1 MKLLKRLHKKHMNL
15 ERNNGDNMKRALI
28 SVWNKDKLVEFAQE
42 LTEKYGYEIIATG
55 STFDL
60 LKENDIKAKEISE
73 ITGKRQLI
81 NGKVKTL
88 YPNIFAGILADIT
101 NEKEKT
107 DIEENNINL
116 FDMVVVN
123 FYPFEEAV
131 SKHADDTDLIN
142 TIDIGGPSMLRAAA
156 KNNKRVLA
164 VSSPAQY
171 KEVLDDLKEHNGEI
185 SLKLRREFA
194 LKVFEKTMDFDTK
207 ILHELSNRF
216 EEDSDNYFSLNIKKA
231 KNLRYG
237 ENPHQTAGIYYTNNT
252 IDYEVLNGKELSYNN
267 ILDATACTNILS
279 EFYDVSGCVIIK
291 HNTPCG
297 AALGK
302 DIEEAWKKALDC
314 DPLSAFG
321 GIVGFTQTVT
331 EELAK
336 QLTAM
341 FLEVIIAPDYTAKS
355 LEILQT
361 KKNLRVIKLN
371 TSLLEYKN
379 YLSEEIRI
387 TPFGTLIQDTDKGEL
402 DKDKFKVV
410 TKTKPSAEMVEDM
423 IFAWKIAKHAK
434 SNAIVIAKD
443 FKTLGIGQ
451 GQTSRVDAFEIAL
464 NKACDGSKD
473 AVAASDG
480 FFPAIDNIHVAA
492 QGRIAAIIQ
501 PGGSIKDEEVI
512 NTANKYNIA
521 MITTGIRHFRH

>member
-1 MKLLKRLHKKHMNL
+1 MV
-15 ERNNGDNMKRALI
+15 KRALI
-28 SVWNKDKLVEFAQE
+28 SVWNKDRLVEFASE
-42 LTEKYGYEIIATG
+42 LTEKYNYEIIATG
-55 STFDL
+55 STYDL
-60 LKENDIKAKEISE
+60 LKENKIKAQEISTV
-73 ITGKRQLI
+73 TGKRQLI

-88 YPNIFAGILADIT
+88 YPDIFAGILADIN
-101 NEKEKT
+101 NEAEKSDIDKE
-107 DIEENNINL
+107 NIKL

-131 SKHADDTDLIN
+131 NKNADEKDLIN

-156 KNNKRVLA
+156 KNNNRVLA
-164 VSSPAQY
+164 VSSPSQY
-171 KEVLDDLKEHNGEI
+171 KEVLADLEEHNGES
-185 SLKLRREFA
+185 SLKLRREYA
-194 LKVFEKTMDFDTK
+194 LKVFEKTMDFDSK
-207 ILHELSNRF
+207 ILNELSNRF
-216 EEDSDNYFSLNIKKA
+216 EEDSNNYFSLNLRKA

-237 ENPHQTAGIYYTNNT
+237 ENPHQEAGIYYTNNT

-267 ILDATACTNILS
+267 ILDVTACTNILS
-279 EFYDVSGCVIIK
+279 EFYDVCACVIIK

-302 DIEEAWKKALDC
+302 DIEDAWEKALDC

-321 GIVGFTQTVT
+321 GIVGFTQTVDAN
-331 EELAK
+331 LAK
-336 QLTAM
+336 QLTSM
-341 FLEVIIAPDYTAKS
+341 FLEVIVSPEYSEEAI
-355 LEILQT
+355 EILRQ
-361 KKNLRVIKLN
+361 KKNLRIIKLN
-371 TSLLEYKN
+371 TSLIEYKN
-379 YLSEEIRI
+379 HLSQEIRI
-387 TPFGTLIQDTDKGEL
+387 TPFGTLVQNADKGEL

-410 TKTKPSAEMVEDM
+410 TKTKPTPEMIEDM

-434 SNAIVIAKD
+434 SNAVVVAKD
-443 FKTLGIGQ
+443 FKAIGIGQ

-512 NTANKYNIA
+512 KTADKYNIA

>member
-1 MKLLKRLHKKHMNL
+1 MT
-15 ERNNGDNMKRALI
+15 KRALI
-28 SVWNKDKLVEFAQE
+28 SVWNKDKLVEFAAE
-42 LTEKYGYEIIATG
+42 LTEKYGYEIVATG

-60 LKENDIKAKEISE
+60 LKENKISAKEISE

-88 YPNIFAGILADIT
+88 YPDVFAGILADLNNE
-101 NEKEKT
+101 NEKS
-107 DIEENNINL
+107 DIETNKINL

-131 SKHADDTDLIN
+131 NKQVEELELTN

-164 VSSPAQY
+164 VSSPEQY
-171 KEVLDDLKEHNGEI
+171 KEVLADLNEHNGQS
-185 SLKLRREFA
+185 SLKLRREYA

-207 ILHELSNRF
+207 ILHELSNRY
-216 EEDSDNYFSLNIKKA
+216 EEDTDNYFSLNIKKA

-237 ENPHQTAGIYYTNNT
+237 ENPHQNASIYYTNNT

-279 EFYDVSGCVIIK
+279 EFYDVCASVIIK
-291 HNTPCG
+291 HNSPCG
-297 AALGK
+297 VALGK
-302 DIEEAWKKALDC
+302 DINEAWAKALDC

-321 GIVGFTQTVT
+321 GVVGFTQVVN
-331 EELAK
+331 EDLAK
-336 QLTAM
+336 QLSAM
-341 FLEVIIAPDYTAKS
+341 FLEVIIAPDYTPKA
-355 LEILQT
+355 LDVLHT

-371 TSLLEYKN
+371 TSLIEYKN
-379 YLSEEIRI
+379 HLSEEIRI
-387 TPFGTLIQDTDKGEL
+387 TPFVTLVQSTDKAEL
-402 DKDKFKVV
+402 DKDNFKVV
-410 TKTKPSAEMVEDM
+410 TKVKPTAEMVEDM

-443 FKTLGIGQ
+443 FKAIGIGQ

-501 PGGSIKDEEVI
+501 PAGSIKDAEVI
-512 NTANKYNIA
+512 ATADKYNIA
-521 MITTGIRHFRH
+521 MITTGIRHFKH

>member
-1 MKLLKRLHKKHMNL
+1 MT
-15 ERNNGDNMKRALI
+15 KRALI
-28 SVWNKDKLVEFAQE
+28 SVWNKDKLVEFATE
-42 LTEKYGYEIIATG
+42 LTEKYDYEIVATG
-55 STFDL
+55 STYDL
-60 LKENDIKAKEISE
+60 LNENNVKAIEITE

-88 YPNIFAGILADIT
+88 YPDVFAGILADMN
-101 NEKEKT
+101 NEVEKT
-107 DIEENNINL
+107 DIDANKINL

-131 SKHADDTDLIN
+131 SKQVDEIQLVN

-156 KNNKRVLA
+156 KNNRRVLA
-164 VSSPAQY
+164 VSSPEQY
-171 KEVLDDLKEHNGEI
+171 KEVLADLEEHKGET

-194 LKVFEKTMDFDTK
+194 LKVFEKTLDFDTK

-237 ENPHQTAGIYYTNNT
+237 ENPHQTASIFYSNNT
-252 IDYEVLNGKELSYNN
+252 VDYEVLNGKELSYNN
-267 ILDATACTNILS
+267 ILDVTACTNILS
-279 EFYDVSGCVIIK
+279 EFYDVCACVIIK

-302 DIEEAWKKALDC
+302 DILEAWAKALDC

-321 GIVGFTQTVT
+321 GIVGFTQVVN
-331 EELAK
+331 EDLAK
-336 QLTAM
+336 QLTSM
-341 FLEVIIAPDYTAKS
+341 FLEVIIAPDFTPKA
-355 LEILQT
+355 LDVLQT
-361 KKNLRVIKLN
+361 KKNLRVIRLN
-371 TSLLEYKN
+371 TSLEEYKN
-379 YLSEEIRI
+379 HLNREIRI
-387 TPFGTLIQDTDKGEL
+387 TPFGTLVQDTDKGEL
-402 DKDKFKVV
+402 DKDSFKVV
-410 TKTKPSAEMVEDM
+410 TKAKPTQEMVEDM

-434 SNAIVIAKD
+434 SNAIVVAKD
-443 FKTLGIGQ
+443 FKAIGIGQ

-473 AVAASDG
+473 AVVASDG

-512 NTANKYNIA
+512 QTADKYNIA

>member
-1 MKLLKRLHKKHMNL
+1 MT
-15 ERNNGDNMKRALI
+15 KRALI
-28 SVWNKDKLVEFAQE
+28 SVWNKDKLVEFATE
-42 LTEKYGYEIIATG
+42 LVEKYNYEIIATG
-55 STFDL
+55 STYDL
-60 LKENDIKAKEISE
+60 LNKNNIKAREISE

-88 YPNIFAGILADIT
+88 YPDVFAGILADT
-101 NEKEKT
+101 NNDVEKADVEV
-107 DIEENNINL
+107 NNINL

-131 SKHADDTDLIN
+131 NKQVEELELIN

-164 VSSPAQY
+164 VSSPNQY
-171 KEVLDDLKEHNGEI
+171 KEVLADLAEHNGSS
-185 SLKLRREFA
+185 SLRLRREYA
-194 LKVFEKTMDFDTK
+194 LKVFERTLDFDTK
-207 ILHELSNRF
+207 ILHELSNRY
-216 EEDSDNYFSLNIKKA
+216 EEDSNNYFAMYIKKA
-231 KNLRYG
+231 KDLRYG
-237 ENPHQTAGIYYTNNT
+237 ENPHQSASIYYTNNT

-279 EFYDVSGCVIIK
+279 EFYDVCASVVIK
-291 HNTPCG
+291 HNSPCG
-297 AALGK
+297 VALGK
-302 DIEEAWKKALDC
+302 DIVEAWQKALDC

-321 GIVGFTQTVT
+321 GVVGFTQVVN
-331 EELAK
+331 EDLAK

-341 FLEVIIAPDYTAKS
+341 FLEVIIAPDYTPKA
-355 LEILQT
+355 LEVLQT

-371 TSLLEYKN
+371 TSLEEYKN
-379 YLSEEIRI
+379 HQSEEIRI
-387 TPFGTLIQDTDKGEL
+387 TPFGTLVQVADKGEL
-402 DKDKFKVV
+402 EKDNFKVV
-410 TKTKPSAEMVEDM
+410 TKAKPTAEMVEDM

-443 FKTLGIGQ
+443 FKAIGIGQ

-512 NTANKYNIA
+512 KTADKYNIA
-521 MITTGIRHFRH
+521 MITTGMRHFKH

>member
-1 MKLLKRLHKKHMNL
+1 MT
-15 ERNNGDNMKRALI
+15 KRALI
-28 SVWNKDKLVEFAQE
+28 SVWNKDKLVEFATE
-42 LTEKYGYEIIATG
+42 LTEKYGYEIVATG

-60 LKENDIKAKEISE
+60 LKENNVNAKEITE

-88 YPNIFAGILADIT
+88 YPDVFAGILADM
-101 NEKEKT
+101 NNDVEKA
-107 DIEENNINL
+107 DIEANKINL

-131 SKHADDTDLIN
+131 SKQVEEIQLIN

-156 KNNKRVLA
+156 KNNRRVLA
-164 VSSPAQY
+164 VSSPDQY
-171 KEVLDDLKEHNGEI
+171 KEVLADLKEHNGET

-194 LKVFEKTMDFDTK
+194 LKVFEKTLDFDTK

-216 EEDSDNYFSLNIKKA
+216 EEDTDNYFSLNIKKA
-231 KNLRYG
+231 KDLRYG
-237 ENPHQTAGIYYTNNT
+237 ENPHQTASIYYTNNT
-252 IDYEVLNGKELSYNN
+252 VDYEVLNGKELSYNN
-267 ILDATACTNILS
+267 ILDVTACTNILS
-279 EFYDVSGCVIIK
+279 EFYDVCACVIIK

-297 AALGK
+297 VALGK
-302 DIEEAWKKALDC
+302 DISEAWTKALDC

-321 GIVGFTQTVT
+321 GIVGFTQVVN
-331 EELAK
+331 EDLAK
-336 QLTAM
+336 NLTSM
-341 FLEVIIAPDYTAKS
+341 FLEVIIAPDFTPKA
-355 LEILQT
+355 LEVLQT
-361 KKNLRVIKLN
+361 KKNLRVIRLN
-371 TSLLEYKN
+371 TSLEEYKN
-379 YLSEEIRI
+379 HLSREIRI

-402 DKDKFKVV
+402 NKDNFKVV
-410 TKTKPSAEMVEDM
+410 TKAKPTAEMVEDM

-434 SNAIVIAKD
+434 SNAIVVAKD
-443 FKTLGIGQ
+443 FKAIGIGQ

-473 AVAASDG
+473 AVVASDG

-512 NTANKYNIA
+512 KTADKYNIA
-521 MITTGIRHFRH
+521 MITTGIRHFKH

>member
-1 MKLLKRLHKKHMNL
+1 MT
-15 ERNNGDNMKRALI
+15 KRALI
-28 SVWNKDKLVEFAQE
+28 SVYNKDKLVEFAEE
-42 LTEKYGYEIIATG
+42 LTNKYNYEIIATG
-55 STFDL
+55 STYDL
-60 LKENDIKAKEISE
+60 LKENHIKAKEITE
-73 ITGKRQLI
+73 ITGTRQLI

-88 YPNIFAGILADIT
+88 YPDVFAGILADLNNPI
-101 NEKEKT
+101 EKN
-107 DIEENNINL
+107 DIEEKNIKL

-131 SKHADDTDLIN
+131 TKQVEETELTN

-164 VSSPAQY
+164 VSSPEQY
-171 KEVLDDLKEHNGEI
+171 KDVLSDLEEHKGES

-194 LKVFEKTMDFDTK
+194 LKVFEKTLDFDTK

-216 EEDSDNYFSLNIKKA
+216 EEDTNNYFSLNIKKA
-231 KNLRYG
+231 KDLRYG
-237 ENPHQTAGIYYTNNT
+237 ENPHQNASIYYTNNT
-252 IDYEVLNGKELSYNN
+252 VDYEVLNGKELSYNN
-267 ILDATACTNILS
+267 ILDVSACTNILS
-279 EFYDVSGCVIIK
+279 EFYDVCACVIIK

-302 DIEEAWKKALDC
+302 DISEAWAKALDC

-321 GIVGFTQTVT
+321 GIVGFTQVVN
-331 EELAK
+331 EDLAK

-341 FLEVIIAPDYTAKS
+341 FLEVVIAPDFTLKA
-355 LEILQT
+355 LELLKT

-371 TSLLEYKN
+371 TSLIEYKN
-379 YLSEEIRI
+379 HLNQEIRV
-387 TPFGTLIQDTDKGEL
+387 TPFGTLIQDSDKGEL
-402 DKDKFKVV
+402 DKDNIKV
-410 TKTKPSAEMVEDM
+410 M
-423 IFAWKIAKHAK
+423 IFAWKIVKHAK

-443 FKTLGIGQ
+443 FKAIGIGQ

-501 PGGSIKDEEVI
+501 PGGSIKDEDVI
-512 NTANKYNIA
+512 KTADKYNIA
-521 MITTGIRHFRH
+521 MITTGIRHFKH

>member
-1 MKLLKRLHKKHMNL
+1 MT
-15 ERNNGDNMKRALI
+15 KRALI
-28 SVWNKDKLVEFAQE
+28 SVWNKDKLVEFATE
-42 LTEKYGYEIIATG
+42 LTEKYGYEIVATG

-60 LKENDIKAKEISE
+60 LKENNVPAKEISE

-88 YPNIFAGILADIT
+88 YPDVFAGILADMN
-101 NEKEKT
+101 NESEKA
-107 DIEENNINL
+107 DIETGNIKL

-131 SKHADDTDLIN
+131 NKQVDETQLTN

-156 KNNKRVLA
+156 KNSRRVLA
-164 VSSPAQY
+164 VSSPEQY
-171 KEVLDDLKEHNGEI
+171 KEVLADLEEHNGVS
-185 SLKLRREFA
+185 SLKLRRDFA
-194 LKVFEKTMDFDTK
+194 LKVFEKTLDFDTK

-216 EEDSDNYFSLNIKKA
+216 EEDTNNYFSLNLRKA
-231 KNLRYG
+231 KDLRYG
-237 ENPHQTAGIYYTNNT
+237 ENPHQNARIYYTNNT

-267 ILDATACTNILS
+267 ILDAAVCTNILS
-279 EFYDVSGCVIIK
+279 EFYDVCASVIIK
-291 HNTPCG
+291 HNSPCG
-297 AALGK
+297 VALGK
-302 DIEEAWKKALDC
+302 DINEAWQKALDC

-321 GIVGFTQTVT
+321 GVVGFTQVVN

-341 FLEVIIAPDYTAKS
+341 FLEVIIAPDYTPKA
-355 LEILQT
+355 LDLLQT

-371 TSLLEYKN
+371 TSLIEYRN
-379 YLSEEIRI
+379 HQSEEIRV
-387 TPFGTLIQDTDKGEL
+387 TPFGTLVQTTDKGEL
-402 DKDKFKVV
+402 DKDNFKVV
-410 TKTKPSAEMVEDM
+410 TKAKPTAEMVEDM
-423 IFAWKIAKHAK
+423 IFAWKIVKHAK

-443 FKTLGIGQ
+443 FKAIGIGQ

-464 NKACDGSKD
+464 NRACDGSKD

-512 NTANKYNIA
+512 KTADKYNIA
-521 MITTGIRHFRH
+521 MITTGIRHFKH

>member
-1 MKLLKRLHKKHMNL
+1 MT
-15 ERNNGDNMKRALI
+15 KRALI

-42 LTEKYGYEIIATG
+42 LTTKYNYEIIATG

-60 LKENDIKAKEISE
+60 LKENNINAKEITE

-88 YPNIFAGILADIT
+88 YPDVFAGILADIS
-101 NEKEKT
+101 NEKEKS
-107 DIEENNINL
+107 DIEKEKISL

-131 SKHADDTDLIN
+131 NKEVEEIELTN

-164 VSSPAQY
+164 VSSPSQY
-171 KEVLDDLKEHNGEI
+171 KEVLADLEEHKGDS

-194 LKVFEKTMDFDTK
+194 LKVFEKTLDFDTK
-207 ILHELSNRF
+207 ILHELSNRY
-216 EEDSDNYFSLNIKKA
+216 EEDTDNYFSLNLKKT
-231 KNLRYG
+231 KKLRYG
-237 ENPHQTAGIYYTNNT
+237 ENPHQSANIYYTDNT

-267 ILDATACTNILS
+267 ILDSSACTNILS
-279 EFYDVSGCVIIK
+279 EFFDVNACVIIK

-302 DIEEAWKKALDC
+302 SIEEAWEKALDC

-331 EELAK
+331 ENLAK
-336 QLTAM
+336 KLTAM
-341 FLEVIIAPDYTAKS
+341 FLEVIISPDYTDGA
-355 LEILQT
+355 LEILKQ

-371 TSLLEYKN
+371 TSLEEYKN
-379 YLSEEIRI
+379 YLSREIRI
-387 TPFGTLIQDTDKGEL
+387 TPYGTLVQSCDKGEL
-402 DKDKFKVV
+402 DKDSFKVV
-410 TKTKPSAEMVEDM
+410 TKTKPTSEMIEDM

-443 FKTLGIGQ
+443 FKAIGIGQ

-464 NKACDGSKD
+464 NRACDGSKD

-480 FFPAIDNIHVAA
+480 FFPAIDNIQCAA

-501 PGGSIKDEEVI
+501 PGGSIKDEDVI
-512 NTANKYNIA
+512 KTADKYNIA

>member
-1 MKLLKRLHKKHMNL
+1 MT
-15 ERNNGDNMKRALI
+15 KRALI
-28 SVWNKDKLVEFAQE
+28 SVYNKDKLVEFAQT
-42 LTEKYGYEIIATG
+42 LTDKYGWEIVATG

-60 LKENDIKAKEISE
+60 LKENNILAKEISE
-73 ITGKRQLI
+73 ITGRRQLI

-88 YPNIFAGILADIT
+88 YPDVFAGILADLN
-101 NEKEKT
+101 NETEKQ
-107 DIEENNINL
+107 DIEKNEIKL

-123 FYPFEEAV
+123 FYPFEEAAQKE
-131 SKHADDTDLIN
+131 SDEQELTN

-164 VSSPAQY
+164 VSSPEQY
-171 KEVLDDLKEHNGEI
+171 KEVLDDLKEHNGET
-185 SLKLRREFA
+185 SLKLRREYA
-194 LKVFEKTMDFDTK
+194 LKVFEKTLDFDTK

-216 EEDSDNYFSLNIKKA
+216 EEDTDNYFSLNLKKS

-237 ENPHQTAGIYYTNNT
+237 ENPHQSASIYYTNNT
-252 IDYEVLNGKELSYNN
+252 IDYEILNGKELSYNN
-267 ILDATACTNILS
+267 ILDVTANTNILS
-279 EFYDVSGCVIIK
+279 EFYDVCGCVIIK

-297 AALGK
+297 VALGK
-302 DIEEAWKKALDC
+302 DIIEAWKKALDC

-321 GIVGFTQTVT
+321 GIVGFTQVVN

-341 FLEVIIAPDYTAKS
+341 FLEVVIAPDYTPKA
-355 LEILQT
+355 LEQLKT

-371 TSLLEYKN
+371 TSLEEYKN
-379 YLSEEIRI
+379 HINEEIRI
-387 TPFGTLIQDTDKGEL
+387 TPFGTLVQSADKGEL
-402 DKDKFKVV
+402 DKDNFKVV
-410 TKTKPSAEMVEDM
+410 TKLKPTPEMVEDM

-464 NKACDGSKD
+464 NKACAGSKD

-512 NTANKYNIA
+512 KTADKYNIS

>member
-1 MKLLKRLHKKHMNL
+1 MK
-15 ERNNGDNMKRALI
+15 KRALI
-28 SVWNKDKLVEFAQE
+28 SVYNKDKLIEFASE
-42 LTEKYGYEIIATG
+42 LTNKYNYEIIATG
-55 STFDL
+55 STYDL
-60 LKENDIKAKEISE
+60 LKENHIEAKEISE

-88 YPNIFAGILADIT
+88 YPDVFAGILADIN
-101 NEKEKT
+101 NEEEKK
-107 DIEENNINL
+107 DVEQGKIKL

-131 SKHADDTDLIN
+131 NMEVDEPELIN

-164 VSSPAQY
+164 VSSIEQY
-171 KEVLDDLKEHNGEI
+171 KTVLKDLEEHNGET

-194 LKVFEKTMDFDTK
+194 LKVFEKTLNFDTK
-207 ILHELSNRF
+207 ILNGLSNKY
-216 EEDSDNYFSLNIKKA
+216 EEDINNYFSLNLKKA
-231 KNLRYG
+231 KSLRYG
-237 ENPHQTAGIYYTNNT
+237 ENPHQEANIYYSEST

-279 EFYDVSGCVIIK
+279 EFYDVNACVIIK

-302 DIEEAWKKALDC
+302 DIEEAWAKALDC

-321 GIVGFTQTVT
+321 GIVGFTQVVN
-331 EELAK
+331 ENLAK

-341 FLEVIIAPDYTAKS
+341 FLEVIIAPDYTPKA
-355 LEILQT
+355 LEILKT

-371 TSLLEYKN
+371 TSLIEYKN
-379 YLSEEIRI
+379 YLTEEIRI
-387 TPFGTLIQDTDKGEL
+387 TPFGTLVQTTDKGEL
-402 DKDKFKVV
+402 DKNSFKVV
-410 TKTKPSAEMVEDM
+410 TKTKPNSEMIEDM

-434 SNAIVIAKD
+434 SNAVVIAKD
-443 FKTLGIGQ
+443 FKAIGIGQ

-512 NTANKYNIA
+512 KTADKYNIA

>member
-1 MKLLKRLHKKHMNL
+1 MT
-15 ERNNGDNMKRALI
+15 KRALI
-28 SVWNKDKLVEFAQE
+28 SVYNKDKLVEFATE
-42 LTEKYGYEIIATG
+42 LTEKYNYEIVATG
-55 STFDL
+55 STYDL
-60 LKENDIKAKEISE
+60 LKENKIKAKEISE
-73 ITGKRQLI
+73 ITGRRQLI

-88 YPNIFAGILADIT
+88 YPDVFAGILADT
-101 NEKEKT
+101 DNTDEKK
-107 DIEENNINL
+107 DIEANDIKL

-123 FYPFEEAV
+123 FYPFEEASAKQV
-131 SKHADDTDLIN
+131 DETELTN

-156 KNNKRVLA
+156 KNNKHVLA
-164 VSSPAQY
+164 VSSPNQY
-171 KEVLDDLKEHNGEI
+171 KEVLADLEEHKGKS

-194 LKVFEKTMDFDTK
+194 LKVFEQTIDFDSK
-207 ILHELSNRF
+207 VLNELSNRF
-216 EEDSDNYFSLNIKKA
+216 EEDTDNYFSMNIKKA

-237 ENPHQTAGIYYTNNT
+237 ENPHQEAGIYYTNNT

-267 ILDATACTNILS
+267 ILDASACTNILS
-279 EFYDVSGCVIIK
+279 EFYDMSACVIIK

-302 DIEEAWKKALDC
+302 NIEEAWAKALDC

-321 GIVGFTQTVT
+321 GIVGFTQVVN
-331 EELAK
+331 ENLAK

-341 FLEVIIAPDYTAKS
+341 FLEVIIAPDYTFKALEMLKS
-355 LEILQT
+355 

-371 TSLLEYKN
+371 TSLEEYKN
-379 YLSEEIRI
+379 HLTRDIRI
-387 TPFGTLIQDTDKGEL
+387 TPFGTLVQTADKGEL
-402 DKDKFKVV
+402 NVDEFKVV
-410 TKTKPSAEMVEDM
+410 TKVKPTQEMVEDM

-443 FKTLGIGQ
+443 FKTVGIGQ

-512 NTANKYNIA
+512 KTADKYNIA
-521 MITTGIRHFRH
+521 MITTGMRHFRH

>member
-1 MKLLKRLHKKHMNL
+1 MT
-15 ERNNGDNMKRALI
+15 KRALI
-28 SVWNKDKLVEFAQE
+28 SVYNKDKLVEFATE
-42 LTEKYGYEIIATG
+42 LTEKYNYEIVATG

-60 LKENDIKAKEISE
+60 LNQNNIKAKEISE

-88 YPNIFAGILADIT
+88 YPDVFAGILADMN
-101 NEKEKT
+101 NEAEKQ
-107 DIEENNINL
+107 DIEKSDIKL

-131 SKHADDTDLIN
+131 DKNVEDTELTN

-164 VSSPAQY
+164 VSSPNQY
-171 KEVLDDLKEHNGEI
+171 KEVLADLKEHNGES
-185 SLKLRREFA
+185 SLKLRRDFA
-194 LKVFEKTMDFDTK
+194 IKVFEKTLDFDTK
-207 ILHELSNRF
+207 VLHELSNRY
-216 EEDSDNYFSLNIKKA
+216 EEDMDNYFSLNIKKA

-279 EFYDVSGCVIIK
+279 EFYDVSACIIIK

-302 DIEEAWKKALDC
+302 DIEEAWAKALDC

-321 GIVGFTQTVT
+321 GIVGFTQTVN
-331 EELAK
+331 ENLAK
-336 QLTAM
+336 QLTSM
-341 FLEVIIAPDYTAKS
+341 FLEVIIAPEYTPKAI
-355 LEILQT
+355 ETLQQ

-379 YLSEEIRI
+379 HLSQEIRI
-387 TPFGTLIQDTDKGEL
+387 TPFGTLVQDTDKGEL
-402 DKDKFKVV
+402 DKDNFKVV
-410 TKTKPSAEMVEDM
+410 TKTKPTAEMVEDM

-434 SNAIVIAKD
+434 SNAIVVAKD
-443 FKTLGIGQ
+443 FKAIGIGQ

>member
-1 MKLLKRLHKKHMNL
+1 MT
-15 ERNNGDNMKRALI
+15 KRALI
-28 SVWNKDKLVEFAQE
+28 SVYNKDKLVEFATE
-42 LTEKYGYEIIATG
+42 LTEKYNYEIVATG

-60 LKENDIKAKEISE
+60 LNQNNIKAKEISE

-88 YPNIFAGILADIT
+88 YPDVFAGILADMN
-101 NEKEKT
+101 NEAEKQ
-107 DIEENNINL
+107 DIEKSDIKL

-131 SKHADDTDLIN
+131 DKNVEDTELTN

-164 VSSPAQY
+164 VSSPNQY
-171 KEVLDDLKEHNGEI
+171 KEVLADLKEHNGES
-185 SLKLRREFA
+185 SLKLRRDFA
-194 LKVFEKTMDFDTK
+194 IKVFEKTLDFDTK
-207 ILHELSNRF
+207 VLHELSNRY
-216 EEDSDNYFSLNIKKA
+216 EEDMDNYFSLNIKKA

-279 EFYDVSGCVIIK
+279 EFYDVSACVIIK

-302 DIEEAWKKALDC
+302 DIEEAWAKALDC

-321 GIVGFTQTVT
+321 GIVGFTQTVN
-331 EELAK
+331 ENLAK
-336 QLTAM
+336 QLTSM
-341 FLEVIIAPDYTAKS
+341 FLEVIIAPEYTPKAI
-355 LEILQT
+355 ETLQQ

-379 YLSEEIRI
+379 HLSQEIRI
-387 TPFGTLIQDTDKGEL
+387 TPFGTLVQDTDKGEL
-402 DKDKFKVV
+402 DKDNFKVV
-410 TKTKPSAEMVEDM
+410 TKTKPTAEMVEDM

-434 SNAIVIAKD
+434 SNAIVVAKD
-443 FKTLGIGQ
+443 FKAIGIGQ

>member
-1 MKLLKRLHKKHMNL
+1 MT
-15 ERNNGDNMKRALI
+15 KRALI
-28 SVWNKDKLVEFAQE
+28 SVWNKDKLVEFATE
-42 LTEKYGYEIIATG
+42 LTEKYGYEIVATG

-60 LKENDIKAKEISE
+60 LKENNVPAKEISE

-88 YPNIFAGILADIT
+88 YPDIFAGILADMN
-101 NEKEKT
+101 NESEKA
-107 DIEENNINL
+107 DIENGKIKL

-131 SKHADDTDLIN
+131 DKQVEEVELTN

-164 VSSPAQY
+164 VSSPSQY
-171 KEVLDDLKEHNGEI
+171 KEVLTDLEEHNGVS
-185 SLKLRREFA
+185 SLKLRRDFA
-194 LKVFEKTMDFDTK
+194 LKVFEKTLDFDTK

-216 EEDSDNYFSLNIKKA
+216 EEDTNNYFSLNLRKA
-231 KNLRYG
+231 KDLRYG
-237 ENPHQTAGIYYTNNT
+237 ENPHQNASIYYTNNT

-279 EFYDVSGCVIIK
+279 EFYDVCAAVIIK
-291 HNTPCG
+291 HNSPCG
-297 AALGK
+297 VALGK
-302 DIEEAWKKALDC
+302 DINEAWQKALDC

-321 GIVGFTQTVT
+321 GVVGFTQVVN

-336 QLTAM
+336 LLTAM
-341 FLEVIIAPDYTAKS
+341 FLEVIIAPDYTPKA
-355 LEILQT
+355 LELLQT

-371 TSLLEYKN
+371 TSLEEYKN
-379 YLSEEIRI
+379 HQSEEIRI
-387 TPFGTLIQDTDKGEL
+387 TPFGTLVQTTDKGEL
-402 DKDKFKVV
+402 DKDNFKVV
-410 TKTKPSAEMVEDM
+410 TKAKPTAEMVEDM

-443 FKTLGIGQ
+443 FKAIGIGQ

-464 NKACDGSKD
+464 NRACDGSKD

-512 NTANKYNIA
+512 KTADKYNIA
-521 MITTGIRHFRH
+521 MITTGIRHFKH

>member
-1 MKLLKRLHKKHMNL
+1 MT
-15 ERNNGDNMKRALI
+15 KRALI

-42 LTEKYGYEIIATG
+42 LVEKFKYEIVATG

-60 LKENDIKAKEISE
+60 LKENHIPAIEITE
-73 ITGKRQLI
+73 ITGRRQLI

-88 YPNIFAGILADIT
+88 YPDVFAGILADV
-101 NEKEKT
+101 NDSVEKK
-107 DIEENNINL
+107 DIEDNNIKL

-123 FYPFEEAV
+123 FYPFEEAIEKNV
-131 SKHADDTDLIN
+131 EELQLTN

-164 VSSPAQY
+164 VSSPNQY
-171 KEVLDDLKEHNGEI
+171 KEVLEDLDAHDGNS
-185 SLKLRREFA
+185 SLTLRREYA
-194 LKVFEKTMDFDTK
+194 LKVFEKTVDFDTK
-207 ILHELSNRF
+207 VLGELSNRY
-216 EEDSDNYFSLNIKKA
+216 EDDVDNYFSMNIKKT
-231 KNLRYG
+231 KDLRYG
-237 ENPHQTAGIYYTNNT
+237 ENPHQQASIYHTKNT
-252 IDYEVLNGKELSYNN
+252 VDYEILNGKELSYNN
-267 ILDATACTNILS
+267 ILDMTACTNLLS
-279 EFYDVSGCVIIK
+279 EFYDVCGCVIIK

-297 AALGK
+297 VALGSS
-302 DIEEAWKKALDC
+302 IEEAWAKALDC

-321 GIVGFTQTVT
+321 GIVGFTQVVN

-336 QLTAM
+336 QLTSM
-341 FLEVIIAPDYTAKS
+341 FLEVIIAPDYTPKA
-355 LEILQT
+355 LTTLQQ
-361 KKNLRVIKLN
+361 KKNLRVVKLN
-371 TSLLEYKN
+371 VSLVDYKN
-379 YLSEEIRI
+379 YLTREIRV
-387 TPFGTLIQDTDKGEL
+387 TPFGTLVQDSDKGEL
-402 DKDKFKVV
+402 NKDNFKVV
-410 TKTKPSAEMVEDM
+410 TKAKPTAEMVEDM
-423 IFAWKIAKHAK
+423 IFAWKVAKHSK

-512 NTANKYNIA
+512 KTADKYNIA
-521 MITTGIRHFRH
+521 MITTGIRHFKH

>member
-1 MKLLKRLHKKHMNL
+1 MT
-15 ERNNGDNMKRALI
+15 KRALI
-28 SVWNKDKLVEFAQE
+28 SVYNKDKLVEFAEE
-42 LTEKYGYEIIATG
+42 LTNKYNYEIIATG
-55 STFDL
+55 STYDL
-60 LKENDIKAKEISE
+60 LKENHIKAKEITE
-73 ITGKRQLI
+73 ITGTRQLI

-88 YPNIFAGILADIT
+88 YPDVFAGILADLNNPI
-101 NEKEKT
+101 EKN
-107 DIEENNINL
+107 DIEEKNIKL

-131 SKHADDTDLIN
+131 TKQVEETELTN

-164 VSSPAQY
+164 VSSPEQY
-171 KEVLDDLKEHNGEI
+171 KEVLSDLEEHKGES

-194 LKVFEKTMDFDTK
+194 LKVFEKTLDFDTK

-216 EEDSDNYFSLNIKKA
+216 EEDTNNYFSLNIKKA
-231 KNLRYG
+231 KDLRYG
-237 ENPHQTAGIYYTNNT
+237 ENPHQNASIYYTNNT

-267 ILDATACTNILS
+267 ILDASACTNILS
-279 EFYDVSGCVIIK
+279 EFYDVCACVIIK

-302 DIEEAWKKALDC
+302 DISEAWAKALDC
-314 DPLSAFG
+314 DPLSVFG
-321 GIVGFTQTVT
+321 GIVGFTQVVN
-331 EELAK
+331 EDLAK

-341 FLEVIIAPDYTAKS
+341 FLEVVIAPDFTPKA
-355 LEILQT
+355 LELLKT

-371 TSLLEYKN
+371 TSLIEYKN
-379 YLSEEIRI
+379 HLNQEIRV
-387 TPFGTLIQDTDKGEL
+387 TPFGTLVQDSDKGEL
-402 DKDKFKVV
+402 DKDNFKVV
-410 TKTKPSAEMVEDM
+410 TKAKPTAEMIEDM
-423 IFAWKIAKHAK
+423 IFAWKIVKHAK

-443 FKTLGIGQ
+443 FKAIGIGQ

-473 AVAASDG
+473 AIAASDG

-501 PGGSIKDEEVI
+501 PGGSIKDEDVI
-512 NTANKYNIA
+512 KTADKYNIA
-521 MITTGIRHFRH
+521 MITTGIRHFKH

>member
-1 MKLLKRLHKKHMNL
+1 MT
-15 ERNNGDNMKRALI
+15 KRALI
-28 SVWNKDKLVEFAQE
+28 SVWNKDKLVEFAAE
-42 LTEKYGYEIIATG
+42 LTEKYGYEIVATG

-60 LKENDIKAKEISE
+60 LKENKISAKEISE

-88 YPNIFAGILADIT
+88 YPDVFAGILADLNNE
-101 NEKEKT
+101 NEKS
-107 DIEENNINL
+107 DIETNKINL

-131 SKHADDTDLIN
+131 NKQVEELELTN

-164 VSSPAQY
+164 VSSPEQY
-171 KEVLDDLKEHNGEI
+171 KEVLADLNEHNGQS
-185 SLKLRREFA
+185 SLKLRREYA

-207 ILHELSNRF
+207 ILHELSNRY
-216 EEDSDNYFSLNIKKA
+216 EEDTDNYFSLNIKKA

-237 ENPHQTAGIYYTNNT
+237 ENPHQNASIYYTNNT

-279 EFYDVSGCVIIK
+279 EFYDVCASVIIK
-291 HNTPCG
+291 HNSPCG
-297 AALGK
+297 VALGK
-302 DIEEAWKKALDC
+302 DINEAWAKALDC

-321 GIVGFTQTVT
+321 GVVGFTQVVN
-331 EELAK
+331 EDLAK
-336 QLTAM
+336 QLSAM
-341 FLEVIIAPDYTAKS
+341 FLEVIIAPDYTPKA
-355 LEILQT
+355 LDVLHT

-371 TSLLEYKN
+371 TSLIEYKN
-379 YLSEEIRI
+379 HLSEEIRI
-387 TPFGTLIQDTDKGEL
+387 TPFGTLVQSTDKAEL
-402 DKDKFKVV
+402 DKDNFKVV
-410 TKTKPSAEMVEDM
+410 TKVKPTAEMVEDM

-443 FKTLGIGQ
+443 FKAIGIGQ

-501 PGGSIKDEEVI
+501 PAGSIKDAEVI
-512 NTANKYNIA
+512 ATADKYNIA
-521 MITTGIRHFRH
+521 MITTGIRHFKH

>member
-1 MKLLKRLHKKHMNL
+1 MA
-15 ERNNGDNMKRALI
+15 KRALI
-28 SVWNKDKLVEFAQE
+28 SVYNKDKLVEFAE
-42 LTEKYGYEIIATG
+42 KLTEGYGWEIVATG

-60 LKENDIKAKEISE
+60 LNNSGIKAKEISE

-88 YPNIFAGILADIT
+88 YPDVFAGILADMN
-101 NEKEKT
+101 NESEKA
-107 DIEENNINL
+107 DIEKSGINL

-131 SKHADDTDLIN
+131 QKGVDEIELIN

-156 KNNKRVLA
+156 KNNRRVLA
-164 VSSPAQY
+164 VSSPEQY
-171 KEVLDDLKEHNGEI
+171 KRVLEDLKEHNGET
-185 SLKLRREFA
+185 SLQLRREFA
-194 LKVFEKTMDFDTK
+194 LKVFEKTLDFDTK

-216 EEDSDNYFSLNIKKA
+216 EENSDNYYSLNIKKA
-231 KNLRYG
+231 KDLRYG
-237 ENPHQTAGIYYTNNT
+237 ENPHQKAGIYYTNNT
-252 IDYEVLNGKELSYNN
+252 VNYEVLNGKELSYNN
-267 ILDATACTNILS
+267 ILDVTACTNILS
-279 EFYDVSGCVIIK
+279 EFYDVPGCVIIK

-302 DIEEAWKKALDC
+302 DITEAWKKALDC

-321 GIVGFTQTVT
+321 GIVGFTQKID
-331 EELAK
+331 EKLAK
-336 QLTAM
+336 ELTAM
-341 FLEVIIAPDYTAKS
+341 FLEVIVAPDYTEEAIAQLK
-355 LEILQT
+355 T

-387 TPFGTLIQDTDKGEL
+387 TPFGTLVQDMDKGEL
-402 DKDKFKVV
+402 NKDDFKVV
-410 TKTKPSAEMVEDM
+410 TKTKPTAEMVEDM

-434 SNAIVIAKD
+434 SNAVVVAKD
-443 FKTLGIGQ
+443 FKAIGIGQ

-464 NKACDGSKD
+464 NRACDSSKD

-512 NTANKYNIA
+512 KTADKYNIA

>member
-1 MKLLKRLHKKHMNL
+1 MV
-15 ERNNGDNMKRALI
+15 KRALI
-28 SVWNKDKLVEFAQE
+28 SVYNKDKLVEFASE
-42 LTEKYGYEIIATG
+42 LISKYNYEIIATG

-60 LKENDIKAKEISE
+60 LKENKIPAKEITE

-88 YPNIFAGILADIT
+88 YPDVFAGILADL
-101 NEKEKT
+101 NNPDEKS
-107 DIEENNINL
+107 DIDTGNIKL

-131 SKHADDTDLIN
+131 NKQVEEIQLTN

-164 VSSPAQY
+164 VSSPNQY
-171 KEVLDDLKEHNGEI
+171 KEVLKDLEAHNGET
-185 SLKLRREFA
+185 SLKLRREYA
-194 LKVFEKTMDFDTK
+194 LKVFEKTLDFDTK
-207 ILHELSNRF
+207 ILHALSDRY
-216 EEDSDNYFSLNIKKA
+216 EEDNNNYFSLNIKKE

-237 ENPHQTAGIYYTNNT
+237 ENPHQNASIYYTNST
-252 IDYEVLNGKELSYNN
+252 IDYEILNGKELSYNN
-267 ILDATACTNILS
+267 ILDAAACANILS
-279 EFYDVSGCVIIK
+279 EFYDMSGCVIIK

-302 DIEEAWKKALDC
+302 NIEEAWTKALDC

-321 GIVGFTQTVT
+321 GIVGFTQSVSN
-331 EELAK
+331 ELAK
-336 QLTAM
+336 QLTSM
-341 FLEVIIAPDYTAKS
+341 FLEVIIAPDYSTEA
-355 LEILQT
+355 LETLKQ

-371 TSLLEYKN
+371 TSLEEYKN
-379 YLSEEIRI
+379 YQSEEIRI
-387 TPFGTLIQDTDKGEL
+387 TPFGTLVQTTDKGEL

-410 TKTKPSAEMVEDM
+410 TKAKPTTEQIEDM

-443 FKTLGIGQ
+443 FKVIGIGQ

-464 NKACDGSKD
+464 NKACDESKD

-480 FFPAIDNIHVAA
+480 FFPAIDNIHAAA

-512 NTANKYNIA
+512 KTADKYNIA

>member
-1 MKLLKRLHKKHMNL
+1 MT
-15 ERNNGDNMKRALI
+15 KRALI
-28 SVWNKDKLVEFAQE
+28 SVYNKDKLVEFAQE
-42 LTEKYGYEIIATG
+42 LTEKYDYEIVATG
-55 STFDL
+55 STYDL
-60 LKENDIKAKEISE
+60 LKENNIKAKEITE
-73 ITGKRQLI
+73 ITGRRQLI

-88 YPNIFAGILADIT
+88 YPDVFAGILADL
-101 NEKEKT
+101 NNKEEKS
-107 DIEENNINL
+107 DIENNSIKL

-123 FYPFEEAV
+123 FYPFEETAV
-131 SKHADDTDLIN
+131 KQADETELTN

-164 VSSPAQY
+164 VSSPGQY
-171 KEVLDDLKEHNGEI
+171 SEVLEDLKEHNGES

-194 LKVFEKTMDFDTK
+194 LKVFEKTVDFDTK
-207 ILHELSNRF
+207 VLQELSNRF
-216 EEDSDNYFSLNIKKA
+216 EEDSDNYFSLNLKKA

-237 ENPHQTAGIYYTNNT
+237 ENPHQEASIYYTNNT

-267 ILDATACTNILS
+267 ILDCAACTNILS
-279 EFYDVSGCVIIK
+279 EFYDVNACVIIK

-297 AALGK
+297 VALGK
-302 DIEEAWKKALDC
+302 DIMEAWEKALDC

-321 GIVGFTQTVT
+321 GIVGFTQVVN
-331 EELAK
+331 EDVAK

-341 FLEVIIAPDYTAKS
+341 FLEVIVAPDYTLKA
-355 LEILQT
+355 LELLKA

-371 TSLLEYKN
+371 TSLEEYKN
-379 YLSEEIRI
+379 HLTRDIRI
-387 TPFGTLIQDTDKGEL
+387 TPFGTLVQNADKGEL
-402 DKDKFKVV
+402 DVNNFKVV
-410 TKTKPSAEMVEDM
+410 TKAKPTQEMIEDM
-423 IFAWKIAKHAK
+423 IFAWKIVKHAK

-443 FKTLGIGQ
+443 FKAVGIGQ

-512 NTANKYNIA
+512 KTADKYNIA
-521 MITTGIRHFRH
+521 MITTGMRHFRH

>member
-1 MKLLKRLHKKHMNL
+1 MT
-15 ERNNGDNMKRALI
+15 KRALI
-28 SVWNKDKLVEFAQE
+28 SVWNKDKLVEFATE
-42 LTEKYGYEIIATG
+42 LTEKYGYEIVATG

-60 LKENDIKAKEISE
+60 LKENNVNAKEITE

-88 YPNIFAGILADIT
+88 YPDVFAGILADMNNDAEKADVET
-101 NEKEKT
+101 NK
-107 DIEENNINL
+107 IGL

-131 SKHADDTDLIN
+131 SKQVEEIQLIN

-156 KNNKRVLA
+156 KNNRRVLA
-164 VSSPAQY
+164 VSSPEQY
-171 KEVLDDLKEHNGEI
+171 KEVLTDLEEHNGET

-194 LKVFEKTMDFDTK
+194 LKVFEKTLDFDTK

-216 EEDSDNYFSLNIKKA
+216 EEDTDNYFSLNIKKA
-231 KNLRYG
+231 KDLRYG
-237 ENPHQTAGIYYTNNT
+237 ENPHQTASIYYTNNT
-252 IDYEVLNGKELSYNN
+252 VDYEVLNGKELSYNN
-267 ILDATACTNILS
+267 ILDVTACTNILS
-279 EFYDVSGCVIIK
+279 EFYDVCACVIIK

-297 AALGK
+297 VALGK
-302 DIEEAWKKALDC
+302 DISEAWTKALDC

-321 GIVGFTQTVT
+321 GIVGFTQVVN
-331 EELAK
+331 EDLAK
-336 QLTAM
+336 NLTSM
-341 FLEVIIAPDYTAKS
+341 FLEVIIAPDFTPKA
-355 LEILQT
+355 LEVLQT
-361 KKNLRVIKLN
+361 KKNLRVLRLN
-371 TSLLEYKN
+371 TSLEEYKN
-379 YLSEEIRI
+379 HLSREIRI

-402 DKDKFKVV
+402 NKDNFKVV
-410 TKTKPSAEMVEDM
+410 TKAKPTAEMVEDM

-434 SNAIVIAKD
+434 SNAIVVAKD
-443 FKTLGIGQ
+443 FKAIGIGQ
-451 GQTSRVDAFEIAL
+451 GQTSRVDAFEIEL

-473 AVAASDG
+473 AVVASDG

-512 NTANKYNIA
+512 KTADKYNIA
-521 MITTGIRHFRH
+521 MITTGIRHFKH

>member
-1 MKLLKRLHKKHMNL
+1 MT
-15 ERNNGDNMKRALI
+15 KRALI
-28 SVWNKDKLVEFAQE
+28 SVYNKDKLVEFAQE
-42 LTEKYGYEIIATG
+42 LVSKYNFEITATG

-60 LKENDIKAKEISE
+60 LIENGIKAKSISE
-73 ITGKRQLI
+73 ITGRRQLI

-88 YPNIFAGILADIT
+88 YPDVFAGILADLNNE
-101 NEKEKT
+101 NEKS
-107 DIEENNINL
+107 DIEKENIKL

-123 FYPFEEAV
+123 FYPFEEAAARNIDEAELV
-131 SKHADDTDLIN
+131 N

-164 VSSPAQY
+164 VSSPTQY
-171 KEVLDDLKEHNGEI
+171 SEVLTDLEEHNGES
-185 SLKLRREFA
+185 SLKLRREYA
-194 LKVFEKTMDFDTK
+194 LKVFEKTLDFDTK

-216 EEDSDNYFSLNIKKA
+216 EEDSDNYFSLNIRKT

-267 ILDATACTNILS
+267 ILDASACTNILS
-279 EFYDVSGCVIIK
+279 EFFDVSACVIIK

-302 DIEEAWKKALDC
+302 NIDEAWQKALDC

-321 GIVGFTQTVT
+321 GIVGFSQKIGEIT
-331 EELAK
+331 AK
-336 QLTAM
+336 QLASM
-341 FLEVIIAPDYTAKS
+341 FLEVVIAPDYSEKA
-355 LEILQT
+355 LELLKT
-361 KKNLRVIKLN
+361 KKNLRIIKLN
-371 TSLLEYKN
+371 TSLEEYKN
-379 YLSEEIRI
+379 YLTREIRI
-387 TPFGTLIQDTDKGEL
+387 TPFGTLVQTADKGEL
-402 DKDKFKVV
+402 DKNNFKVV
-410 TKTKPSAEMVEDM
+410 TKTKPTAEMVEDM

-434 SNAIVIAKD
+434 SNAIVISKN
-443 FKTLGIGQ
+443 FKAIGIGQ

-480 FFPAIDNIHVAA
+480 FFPAIDNIQAAA

-512 NTANKYNIA
+512 KTADKYNIA

>member
-1 MKLLKRLHKKHMNL
+1 MT
-15 ERNNGDNMKRALI
+15 KRALI
-28 SVWNKDKLVEFAQE
+28 SVWNKDKLVEFATE
-42 LTEKYGYEIIATG
+42 LTEKYNYEIVATG
-55 STFDL
+55 STYDL
-60 LKENDIKAKEISE
+60 LKENNIKATEITA

-88 YPNIFAGILADIT
+88 YPDVFAGILADMN
-101 NEKEKT
+101 NEVEKA
-107 DIEENNINL
+107 DIKSNKINL

-131 SKHADDTDLIN
+131 SKQVEEVQLVN

-156 KNNKRVLA
+156 KNNRRVLA
-164 VSSPAQY
+164 VSSPEQY
-171 KEVLDDLKEHNGEI
+171 KEVLADLQEHDGDT

-194 LKVFEKTMDFDTK
+194 LKVFEKTLDFDTK

-237 ENPHQTAGIYYTNNT
+237 ENPHQTASIFYSNNT
-252 IDYEVLNGKELSYNN
+252 VDYEVLNGKELSYNN
-267 ILDATACTNILS
+267 ILDVTACTNILS
-279 EFYDVSGCVIIK
+279 EFYDVCACVIIK

-302 DIEEAWKKALDC
+302 DIIEAWAKALDC

-321 GIVGFTQTVT
+321 GIVGFTQVVN
-331 EELAK
+331 EDLAK
-336 QLTAM
+336 QLTSM
-341 FLEVIIAPDYTAKS
+341 FLEVIIAPDFTPKA
-355 LEILQT
+355 LEVLQT
-361 KKNLRVIKLN
+361 KKNLRVIRLN
-371 TSLLEYKN
+371 TSLEEYKN
-379 YLSEEIRI
+379 HLNREIRI
-387 TPFGTLIQDTDKGEL
+387 TPFGTLVQDTDKGEL
-402 DKDKFKVV
+402 DKDSFKVV
-410 TKTKPSAEMVEDM
+410 TKAKPTAEMVEDM

-434 SNAIVIAKD
+434 SNAIVVAKD
-443 FKTLGIGQ
+443 FKAIGIGQ

-473 AVAASDG
+473 AVVASDG

-501 PGGSIKDEEVI
+501 PGGSIKDGEVI
-512 NTANKYNIA
+512 QTADKYNIA